1 MVLQWVGWAAR
12 FLFESRT
19 GRNVLLLPGEMNY
32 IYAIDED
39 KYGFSQIT

>member
-1 MVLQWVGWAAR
+1 VGGAKLLVKFCA
-12 FLFESRT
+12 
-19 GRNVLLLPGEMNY
+19 GRLNLVFSPGEMNY